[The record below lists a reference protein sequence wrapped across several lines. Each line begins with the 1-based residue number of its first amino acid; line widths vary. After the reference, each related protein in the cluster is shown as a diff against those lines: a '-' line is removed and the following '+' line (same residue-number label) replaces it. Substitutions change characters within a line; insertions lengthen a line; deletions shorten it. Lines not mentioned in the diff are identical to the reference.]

1 MDGVTLALG
10 SSLDPKECNIAGVL
24 AGPAFVLGC
33 NGSNETVGRL
43 LGNND
48 GVLDGA

>member
-1 MDGVTLALG
+1 MGKTLALG

-33 NGSNETVGRL
+33 NEGSNETVGRL